1 MTGIVRPFFRVVKSQ
16 IVIPCH
22 PLVSTMT
29 NPRDVK
35 YANES
40 IARWQDALK
49 RRAMLAT
56 NNIAFACL
64 RGVLHELR
72 ARLSLDAI
80 AVLGNHL
87 PAVQRGVF
95 YQDWQPAAPLPTPD
109 LAAYEA
115 ALALRLLPHIHM
127 PDGLAADGLWVIR
140 TESEPF
146 DAAAIR
152 GVLPAPLAQLW
163 DRL

>member
-1 MTGIVRPFFRVVKSQ
+1 
-16 IVIPCH
+16 
-22 PLVSTMT
+22 MT

-49 RRAMLAT
+49 QRAMLAT
-56 NNIAFACL
+56 SNITFACL
-64 RGVLHELR
+64 RGFLHELR
-72 ARLSLDAI
+72 ARLPVADIAI
-80 AVLGNHL
+80 VGNHL

-95 YQDWQPAAPLPTPD
+95 YQDWVPGAALPTPD
-109 LAAYEA
+109 LADFET
-115 ALALRLLPHIHM
+115 ALAVRLLPHIHM
-127 PDGLAADGLWVIR
+127 PDGLASDMLWLLK

-152 GVLPAPLAQLW
+152 AVLPGPLAEAW
-163 DRL
+163 DGL

>member
-1 MTGIVRPFFRVVKSQ
+1 
-16 IVIPCH
+16 
-22 PLVSTMT
+22 MT

-49 RRAMLAT
+49 QRAMLET
-56 NNIAFACL
+56 NNITFACL
-64 RGVLHELR
+64 RGFLHELR
-72 ARLSLDAI
+72 ARLPLAAI
-80 AVLGNHL
+80 ATVGNHL

-95 YQDWQPAAPLPTPD
+95 YQDWTPDALLPTPD
-109 LAAYEA
+109 LATFEA
-115 ALALRLLPHIHM
+115 ALAARLLPHVHM
-127 PDGLAADGLWVIR
+127 PEGIAADVLWLIK

-152 GVLPAPLAQLW
+152 SVLPSPLAEIW
-163 DRL
+163 DRA

>member
-1 MTGIVRPFFRVVKSQ
+1 
-16 IVIPCH
+16 
-22 PLVSTMT
+22 MT

-49 RRAMLAT
+49 QRGLLAT
-56 NNIAFACL
+56 NNITFACL

-72 ARLSLDAI
+72 ARLTVDEVAQF
-80 AVLGNHL
+80 GNHL

-95 YQDWQPAAPLPTPD
+95 YQDWVPLIPLPTPD
-109 LAAYEA
+109 LGEFEE
-115 ALALRLLPHIHM
+115 ALARRLLPHVHM
-127 PDGLAADGLWVIR
+127 PDGLTADMLWVMK

-146 DAAAIR
+146 DGSELR
-152 GVLPAPLAQLW
+152 SVLPGALQELW
-163 DRL
+163 DRV

>member
-1 MTGIVRPFFRVVKSQ
+1 
-16 IVIPCH
+16 
-22 PLVSTMT
+22 MT

-49 RRAMLAT
+49 RRGLLAT

-64 RGVLHELR
+64 RGFLHELR
-72 ARLSLDAI
+72 ARLPLAAI
-80 AVLGNHL
+80 ATVGNHL

-95 YQDWQPAAPLPTPD
+95 YQDWVPSEPLPTPD
-109 LAAYEA
+109 LATFET
-115 ALALRLLPHIHM
+115 ALARRLLPHIHM
-127 PDGLAADGLWVIR
+127 PDGLVADMLWLIG
-140 TESEPF
+140 TESETF

-152 GVLPAPLAQLW
+152 AVLPVPLAEVW
-163 DRL
+163 DRLTFR